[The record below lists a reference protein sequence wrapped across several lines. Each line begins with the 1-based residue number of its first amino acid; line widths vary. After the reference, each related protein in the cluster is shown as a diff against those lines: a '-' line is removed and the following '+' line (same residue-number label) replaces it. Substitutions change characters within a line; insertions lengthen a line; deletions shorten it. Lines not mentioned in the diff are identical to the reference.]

1 MQRRGESG
9 KPVKGRRTTPK
20 ARKASAAHVSTAD
33 LQQLVATLTRELKDA
48 REQQTATSEVLRVI
62 SSSQGELEPVFQAML
77 ENATRICEAKFA
89 ILYLR
94 DADAF
99 HAVAATSDA
108 PPAYV
113 EARKREPQLRPPP
126 DAPLGRVAA
135 TKKVAQITDLRGLQ
149 SYHDGHPF
157 VVAAVELGGFRTV
170 LGVPMLKDNELVG
183 AINILRQEVRPFTDK
198 QIELVQ
204 NFAAQAV
211 IAIENTR
218 LLNEQREAL
227 DQQRAIGEILR
238 VIATSPSDV
247 QPVLNSVAKHAA
259 RICEARFVDVF
270 LLEGDTLRNAAWF
283 GELARTLEMVLD
295 RSNVTGRSIYDLKPV
310 HVIDLQNAGDEFS
323 AGRGYARKLG
333 HRTTLAV
340 PLIKEGRALG
350 TILVRRT
357 EVRPFE
363 EKHIALLTTFADQAA
378 IAIENVR
385 LFEAEQQRTRE
396 LSKSLEQQTATSEVL
411 KVISASP
418 GELEPVFQVMLAN
431 ATRICEANFGV
442 MFYYRNGA
450 LLPAAQLNVPMAYS
464 EFIQRRGSFQ
474 PAVGSTFEHL
484 IRTKQVIHLTDAA
497 ADGPY
502 FSNNAAKLGGAR
514 TYVAVP
520 MLKESELVGA
530 IAIYRDEVRPFT
542 EKQIELVSNFAAQAV
557 IAIENT
563 RLLNELRESLQQQ
576 TATADVLKVI
586 GRSTFDL
593 QTVLDTLVASAV
605 QLCDAESAHIFRR
618 TETGFEVAACRG
630 YSREYEEHARRRRYA
645 PGRDSLVGRIGLEG
659 RMVHIPDVLAD
670 SEYNQ
675 PKSQTLG
682 RWRTMLGV
690 PLLREG
696 TLIGALTLT
705 RSVVRPFTDKQIQLM
720 TTFADQAVIAI
731 ENVRLFDEVQART
744 RDLTESLQQQ
754 TATADVLKVIS
765 SSPGDLDPVFQ
776 TMLENATR
784 ICEAKFGI
792 LVLSEGDSFRTVAL
806 HGAPPAFTEARR
818 GEPVIRPGQCPLL
831 AQSGHP

>member
-1 MQRRGESG
+1 
-9 KPVKGRRTTPK
+9 
-20 ARKASAAHVSTAD
+20 
-33 LQQLVATLTRELKDA
+33 
-48 REQQTATSEVLRVI
+48 
-62 SSSQGELEPVFQAML
+62 
-77 ENATRICEAKFA
+77 
-89 ILYLR
+89 
-94 DADAF
+94 
-99 HAVAATSDA
+99 
-108 PPAYV
+108 
-113 EARKREPQLRPPP
+113 
-126 DAPLGRVAA
+126 
-135 TKKVAQITDLRGLQ
+135 
-149 SYHDGHPF
+149 
-157 VVAAVELGGFRTV
+157 
-170 LGVPMLKDNELVG
+170 MLKDGELIG
-183 AINILRQEVRPFTDK
+183 AINLYRQEVRPFTDK
-198 QIELVQ
+198 QIELVK
-204 NFAAQAV
+204 NFSAQAV

-218 LLNEQREAL
+218 LLDELREAL
-227 DQQRAIGEILR
+227 DQQRAIDEILR
-238 VIATSPSDV
+238 VIANSPSDV
-247 QPVLNSVAKHAA
+247 QPVLNSVAEHAA

-323 AGRGYARKLG
+323 AGREYARKLG

-385 LFEAEQQRTRE
+385 LFETEQQRTRE
-396 LSKSLEQQTATSEVL
+396 LSESLEQQTATSAVL
-411 KVISASP
+411 QVISASP

-586 GRSTFDL
+586 SRSTFDL

-675 PKSQTLG
+675 PESQTLG
-682 RWRTMLGV
+682 QWRTMLGV

-705 RSVVRPFTDKQIQLM
+705 RSVVRPFTDTQIQLI

-731 ENVRLFDEVQART
+731 ENVRLFDDVQKRT
-744 RDLTESLQQQ
+744 QELSEALEQQ
-754 TATADVLKVIS
+754 TATSEVLKVIS
-765 SSPGDLDPVFQ
+765 SSPGELEPVFQ
-776 TMLENATR
+776 AMLENAAR

-818 GEPVIRPGQCPLL
+818 GEPVIRPRPMS
-831 AQSGHP
+831 ASGPKRTSLVAPHMSAFEVKHTWRLHCHMCAREFEFR